1 MGCKNSTDKIID
13 SKKVKSFTLIKANSF
28 ADNKV
33 KPSSP
38 KKKKEVSF
46 AQSEIKTTP
55 CETEIKMEPEIIT
68 TSREPKS

>member
-1 MGCKNSTDKIID
+1 MGCRNSTNNIVEA
-13 SKKVKSFTLIKANSF
+13 KKVKSFTLIKASSF
-28 ADNKV
+28 GDNKI

-46 AQSEIKTTP
+46 AQPEIKNTP
-55 CETEIKMEPEIIT
+55 CEPEIIT